1 MKNKKAQVLSI
12 FLSACMLGTSV
23 PVSAADFS
31 SEAFSADESTVAE
44 TPSDISEDISSEETP
59 DSDSTDTPEEP
70 AEDLFQ
76 TPEASEPADTADSP
90 DAASVEDNFST
101 GDEEETFSDSDE
113 NDVFS
118 SGEEGVQA
126 GILDNSAEARMA
138 KRSSVVEADIPV
150 SDSVSTTC
158 TIYEVSNLEN
168 QNYTNWSSPVE
179 SYLTTSPDGYLM
191 RVQNDAIDGKLLI
204 EYYDSGYNLKKTMTL
219 DLSLPVF
226 GAFYETGDSYYK
238 LLYPHRCKQH

>member
-1 MKNKKAQVLSI
+1 MKA
-12 FLSACMLGTSV
+12 
-23 PVSAADFS
+23 P
-31 SEAFSADESTVAE
+31 VAE
-44 TPSDISEDISSEETP
+44 TPSDISEDISEDISSEETP

-90 DAASVEDNFST
+90 NAASVEDNFST

-138 KRSSVVEADIPV
+138 KRNSVVEADIPV

-158 TIYEVSNLEN
+158 TIYEGSNLEN

-191 RVQNDAIDGKLLI
+191 RVQK
-204 EYYDSGYNLKKTMTL
+204 
-219 DLSLPVF
+219 
-226 GAFYETGDSYYK
+226 
-238 LLYPHRCKQH
+238 RCH